1 MTAMPDLDLSRTAP
15 VTDADAA
22 RLASPAAFTDLASQ
36 IMATPVP
43 AARRRARRM
52 NAVRASLP
60 APWSVIADPRRR
72 LALLTVVP
80 VFLAALATLMVTLA
94 SRNDNGP
101 DSAAAIEAMSFIR
114 DNGAITV
121 IIKNLYADTSWYNAD
136 LARHHLD
143 ITLHLEPTPPSLV
156 GFIGLTSFDAAASGH
171 SNEIKPIS
179 TPGSCYLSG
188 TDCQIGFTVPVNFQ
202 GKVDMWIG
210 RPARPGEQYLE
221 AGSAFNRGEPLYG
234 LKDQIFDHP
243 LSEVLPLLAQHS
255 VTVAQC
261 REEGPGQQGNGIC
274 NAATMPGTWYV
285 RDVTP
290 WAPNQVLLTIQS
302 EPYPASGSFFTP
314 GEPLYGLRNQIVGH
328 RVSEV
333 LSLLARHNVTV
344 AECLIDTGSEASGT
358 CDPSSMPGNWYVHD
372 VLVYGGN
379 QVIAIVGGDKPAPS
393 AGPEVLRG

>member
-1 MTAMPDLDLSRTAP
+1 MPGLDLSGTAP
-15 VTDADAA
+15 VSDADVA

-43 AARRRARRM
+43 AARSRARWTD
-52 NAVRASLP
+52 AVGARSPSSSLLAPRAALTR
-60 APWSVIADPRRR
+60 PRRR

-80 VFLAALATLMVTLA
+80 VVLAALAAFMVTVA
-94 SRNDNGP
+94 SRSDNGP
-101 DSAAAIEAMSFIR
+101 NSAAAIEAMSFIKK
-114 DNGAITV
+114 NGTITV

-143 ITLHLEPTPPSLV
+143 ITLHLDPTPPSLV
-156 GFIGLTSFDAAASGH
+156 GFIGPISFDAATSG
-171 SNEIKPIS
+171 NEIKPIS
-179 TPGSCYLSG
+179 RPGSCGLSG
-188 TDCQIGFTVPVNFQ
+188 TDCQIGFTVPVDFQ

-210 RPARPGEQYLE
+210 RPARPGEQYQV

-234 LKDQIFDHP
+234 LTDQIFGHP
-243 LSEVLPLLAQHS
+243 LSKVLPLLAQHH

-274 NAATMPGTWYV
+274 DPAAMPATWYV

-302 EPYPASGSFFTP
+302 EAYPASGSFFTP
-314 GEPLYGLRNQIVGH
+314 GEPLYGVRKQIVGH

-333 LSLLARHNVTV
+333 LPLLAEHHVTV
-344 AECLIDTGSEASGT
+344 ARCLTDGTGTEASGT
-358 CDPSSMPGNWYVHD
+358 CDPSSMPGNWYIHD
-372 VLVYGGN
+372 VSVYGGN
-379 QVIAIVGGDKPAPS
+379 QIVATIGRDKAAPGG
-393 AGPEVLRG
+393 R